1 MSILVQFEVIL
12 ASFFFGMIFM
22 ILFDLF
28 NRLFYRKKGKLVRL
42 VAEVLFFC
50 IMALLFFYIM
60 LKIANAR
67 LNIFIPLFIIIGAL
81 IYIFYLQNYFLTAY
95 QFVFNKIHNKI
106 KQKKL
111 YWSARIDAMKMKKRK
126 AKYQKQEKRKKLK
139 IKKNKKEKMA

>member
-42 VAEVLFFC
+42 IAEVLFFC
-50 IMALLFFYIM
+50 LMALLFFYIM
-60 LKIANAR
+60 LKIANSR

-95 QFVFNKIHNKI
+95 QFVFNKIQNKI

-111 YWSARIDAMKMKKRK
+111 HWSARIDAMKMKKRK
-126 AKYQKQEKRKKLK
+126 SKYRKQEKRKKSK
-139 IKKNKKEKMA
+139 IQNNKKETMA